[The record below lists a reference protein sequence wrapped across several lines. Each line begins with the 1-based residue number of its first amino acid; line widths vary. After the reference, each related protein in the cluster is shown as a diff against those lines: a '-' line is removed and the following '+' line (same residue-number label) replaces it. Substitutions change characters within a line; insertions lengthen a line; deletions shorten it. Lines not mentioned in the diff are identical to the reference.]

1 MLKLVKYLKPFVV
14 LLLLAVALLYAQAQT
29 DLALPD
35 YMSDIVNTGI
45 QGGGVDTVYPEV
57 ITQAHLDRLAL
68 FMDPADYKGLL
79 THYTDAKTYSETK
92 VSPQPSL
99 EALLIKYPRLEG
111 EAKWFVRN
119 QSYPK
124 AIETELI
131 MAKALLS
138 VQGID
143 QLMQA
148 AGDGPIKFGD
158 QELPPGTDLFE
169 MLKNIPESARQAQAE
184 EAKARFSTMGDRL
197 TIQAGTGAVK
207 AYYESLE
214 ADTEAIQ
221 TRYILKIGG
230 IMMGI
235 TLLGAIASIAV
246 GFIGARVAA
255 GLGRNLRKRLFD
267 KVSSFSFLEFDQ
279 FSTASLITR
288 STNDVSQIQ
297 NLMVMMIRFLVYAPI
312 IGFGG
317 VVKALEKSSSMSWII
332 AVAVIV
338 LLGIIAVVFSI
349 ALPKFKL
356 IQKLVDRLNLVTREN
371 LTGMMV
377 IRAFN
382 TQKFEEARFD
392 KANQELTDT
401 NLFVNRVMVFLMP
414 MMMLI
419 MNLTTLMIVWIGA
432 KQIESSAM
440 QVGDMMAFMQY
451 AMQII
456 MAFLMLSMMFIMIPR
471 ASVAAGRI
479 DEVLKVVPTV
489 VDPIAPKR
497 LAEVK
502 GQVTFEDVCFIYPG
516 AEEEVVKHIS
526 FTAKPGQTTAIIGA
540 TGSGKTTLVNLIPR
554 FYDASCGRITLD
566 GIDIRDLS
574 QGDLRAAIGYV
585 PQRNVL
591 FSGTIGSNLG
601 FGQEAPDQAV
611 LLEASEIAQATEI
624 LNEKTQDQEAGL
636 EAAVSQGGTNF
647 SGGQKQRLAIAR
659 ALAKQPQILIFDDS
673 FSALDFKTDS
683 NLRAALKEKTGH
695 STVLI
700 VGQRI
705 ASIQHADQILVME
718 GGRIVGRG
726 THKELMASCDVY
738 QEIAMSQLSKE
749 ELA

>member
-1 MLKLVKYLKPFVV
+1 MIKLLKYLKPFI
-14 LLLLAVALLYAQAQT
+14 LPLLLAVALLYGQAQT

-45 QGGGVDTVYPEV
+45 QRGGIDTVYPEV
-57 ITQAHLDRLAL
+57 LDKTQLDHLKLFMTQAEYD
-68 FMDPADYKGLL
+68 GLL
-79 THYTDAKTYSETK
+79 AKYTPSTALGSEVVK
-92 VSPQPSL
+92 VKLEEFPSL
-99 EALLIKYPRLEG
+99 VDLADTDWYAL
-111 EAKWFVRN
+111 
-119 QSYPK
+119 K
-124 AIETELI
+124 ASAVTQAATEELAV
-131 MAKALLS
+131 AKALLS
-138 VQGID
+138 VQGIH
-143 QLMQA
+143 QLMA
-148 AGDGPIKFGD
+148 DAGDGPIVLGE
-158 QELPPGTDLFE
+158 QELPAGTNVFAMLAMLPEAAREEQSKAAAERFE
-169 MLKNIPESARQAQAE
+169 A
-184 EAKARFSTMGDRL
+184 MGDKL
-197 TIQAGTGAVK
+197 TVQAGATAVK
-207 AYYESLE
+207 SYYERLG
-214 ADTEAIQ
+214 ANTEGMQ
-221 TRYILKIGG
+221 TSYILRLGA

-246 GFIGARVAA
+246 GYIGARVAA
-255 GLGRNLRKRLFD
+255 GLGRNLRGLLFD

-382 TQKFEEARFD
+382 TQSFEEQRFD
-392 KANQELTDT
+392 KANRELTDT

-432 KQIESSAM
+432 KQIEASAM

-479 DEVLKVVPTV
+479 DEVLRVVPTV
-489 VDPIAPKR
+489 KDPEKP
-497 LAEVK
+497 VK
-502 GQVTFEDVCFIYPG
+502 LSSIKGRVTFEDVCFIYPG
-516 AEEEVVKHIS
+516 AEEEVVKNIT
-526 FTAKPGQTTAIIGA
+526 FTAEPGQTTAIIGA

-554 FYDASCGRITLD
+554 FYDAACGRVTLD
-566 GIDIRDLS
+566 GVDIRELS
-574 QGDLRAAIGYV
+574 QMDLRAAIGYV

-591 FSGTIGSNLG
+591 FSGTIESNLG
-601 FGQEAPDQAV
+601 FGQESPDQAV
-611 LLEASEIAQATEI
+611 LLEAAEIAQAMEI
-624 LNEKTQDQEAGL
+624 LNEKDEGL
-636 EAAVSQGGTNF
+636 GAAVSQGGTNF

-673 FSALDFKTDS
+673 FSALDFKTDA
-683 NLRAALKEKTGH
+683 NLRQALKARTGH

-726 THKELMASCDVY
+726 THRELMASCEVY

>member
-1 MLKLVKYLKPFVV
+1 MIKLIKYLKPFIL

-45 QGGGVDTVYPEV
+45 QRGGIDTVYPAVIDEV
-57 ITQAHLDRLAL
+57 QLSHVKL
-68 FMDPADYKGLL
+68 FMSQSDY
-79 THYTDAKTYSETK
+79 DALMAQY
-92 VSPQPSL
+92 VPYD
-99 EALLIKYPRLEG
+99 ALIKETYLDLIETYPKLEG
-111 EAKWFVRN
+111 TSWYALGATVNKELSVKAEAD
-119 QSYPK
+119 PL
-124 AIETELI
+124 TLTT
-131 MAKALLS
+131 AKALLS
-138 VQGID
+138 VQGIYQMMED
-143 QLMQA
+143 A
-148 AGDGPIKFGD
+148 KGGPIKLGE
-158 QELPPGTDLFE
+158 QELPAGTDVFE
-169 MLKNIPESARQAQAE
+169 MLKIMPEAARQEQSKAADE
-184 EAKARFSTMGDRL
+184 RFEAMGDKL
-197 TIQAGTGAVK
+197 VVQAGATAVK
-207 AYYESLE
+207 AYYGRLE
-214 ADTEAIQ
+214 ADTDAMQ
-221 TRYILKIGG
+221 TRYILRLGA

-255 GLGRNLRKRLFD
+255 GLGRNLRTMLFE
-267 KVSSFSFLEFDQ
+267 KVSSFSFLEFDK

-317 VVKALEKSSSMSWII
+317 VVKALDKSSSMSWII
-332 AVAVIV
+332 ALAVIV

-349 ALPKFKL
+349 ALPRFKL
-356 IQKLVDRLNLVTREN
+356 IQKLIDKLNMVTREN

-382 TQKFEEARFD
+382 TQAFEEDRFE
-392 KANQELTDT
+392 KANRELTDN

-419 MNLTTLMIVWIGA
+419 MNGTTLLIVWVGA
-432 KQIESSAM
+432 KQIEASAM

-479 DEVLKVVPTV
+479 DEVLKVAPTIT
-489 VDPIAPKR
+489 DRDNPIQ
-497 LAEVK
+497 LSEVK
-502 GQVTFEDVCFIYPG
+502 GRIAFEDVCFIYPG
-516 AEEEVVKHIS
+516 AEEEVVKNIS
-526 FTAKPGQTTAIIGA
+526 FTAEPGQTTAIIGA

-554 FYDASCGRITLD
+554 FYDAVCGRVTLD
-566 GIDIRDLS
+566 GVDIKDLGQS
-574 QGDLRAAIGYV
+574 ALRASIGYV

-591 FSGTIGSNLG
+591 FSGTIESNLG
-601 FGQEAPDQAV
+601 FGQESPEHER
-611 LLEASEIAQATEI
+611 LMEAAEIAQALEI
-624 LNEKTQDQEAGL
+624 LEEKEDGL
-636 EAAVSQGGTNF
+636 SGAVSQGGANF

-683 NLRAALKEKTGH
+683 NLRKALKAKTGH
-695 STVLI
+695 STVI
-700 VGQRI
+700 MVGQRI

-726 THKELMASCDVY
+726 THKELMVSCEVY